1 MLRST
6 ILFLLLSTS
15 LFTQTNQ
22 SMPLRRSV
30 QGQTIKSENSPA
42 LSVTFGP
49 AFKHIGGDRFNLYG
63 VADAELHLFVDADA
77 QKNVRRYY
85 WAQFEGYLPD
95 NDHTYRYDEPIVNVS
110 GLDFYVGAAV
120 RKSGGELRAGS
131 DSEHM
136 VNLLT
141 AQGYKMPALFIR
153 ERLVHMTDKSKRNE
167 LMIIYGEDA
176 APLGI
181 KSEDVNDAGRTKS
194 GWDKIA
200 TSLHQR
206 ATTSMTIN
214 H

>member
-6 ILFLLLSTS
+6 VLFLLVSTS
-15 LFTQTNQ
+15 LVAQTNQ

-30 QGQTIKSENSPA
+30 QGQTIKSENTPA
-42 LSVTFGP
+42 LNLTFDP

-85 WAQFEGYLPD
+85 WVQFEGYLPD
-95 NDHTYRYDEPIVNVS
+95 NKHTYDYDEPVVKIA
-110 GLDFYVGAAV
+110 GLDFYDSAAV
-120 RKSGGELRAGS
+120 RMSGGQLRAGS

-136 VNLLT
+136 SKMLKS
-141 AQGYKMPALFIR
+141 QGYKMPQLYIR
-153 ERLVHMTDKSKRNE
+153 ERMVHMTDASKRNE

-181 KSEDVNDAGRTKS
+181 KAADVDDEGRVNS
-194 GWDKIA
+194 GWEKITA
-200 TSLHQR
+200 DLHKR
-206 ATTSMTIN
+206 AVAGITIT

>member
-6 ILFLLLSTS
+6 VLFLLVSTS
-15 LFTQTNQ
+15 LFAQTNQ

-30 QGQTIKSENSPA
+30 QGQTIRSESAPA
-42 LSVTFGP
+42 LSLTFDP
-49 AFKHIGGDRFNLYG
+49 AFKHIGGDRFDLYG

-85 WAQFEGYLPD
+85 WVQFEGYLPD
-95 NDHTYRYDEPIVNVS
+95 NDETYKYDEPIVNVS

-136 VNLLT
+136 VKLLT
-141 AQGYKMPALFIR
+141 AQGYKMPALYIR
-153 ERLVHMTDKSKRNE
+153 ERMVHMTDASKRNE

-176 APLGI
+176 APIGI
-181 KSEDVNDAGRTKS
+181 KAADVDDEGRVKS
-194 GWDKIA
+194 GWEKI
-200 TSLHQR
+200 TTDLHKR
-206 ATTSMTIN
+206 AVAGMTIS

>member
-6 ILFLLLSTS
+6 ILFLLVSTS
-15 LFTQTNQ
+15 LLAQTNQ

-30 QGQTIKSENSPA
+30 QGQTIKSESTPA
-42 LSVTFGP
+42 LSLTFDP

-85 WAQFEGYLPD
+85 WVQFEGYLPD
-95 NDHTYRYDEPIVNVS
+95 NDHTHDYNEPVVKIA
-110 GLDFYVGAAV
+110 GLDFFDGAAV

-136 VNLLT
+136 VNMLKS
-141 AQGYKMPALFIR
+141 QGYKMPALYIR
-153 ERLVHMTDKSKRNE
+153 ERMVYMTDATKRNE

-181 KSEDVNDAGRTKS
+181 KVADVDDEGRVKS
-194 GWDKIA
+194 GWEKIA
-200 TSLHQR
+200 ADLHKR
-206 ATTSMTIN
+206 ATTSMTIS